1 METQKPLAG
10 AWNDIQAYPEKIKF
24 ETNKPVK
31 VTFPTEFTE
40 PLEMPSKEGNGVFY
54 IFNVL
59 SDGKMKSISTSSFTL
74 LRSLKTHMPLGG
86 KTLIITKK
94 NVGGKNMF
102 YVETLDGTHI
112 DEVEDEEDTDDT
124 I

>member
-24 ETNKPVK
+24 ETNKPVT

-40 PLEMPSKEGNGVFY
+40 PLEMPSKEGDGVFY

-74 LRSLKTHMPLGG
+74 LRSLKTHIPLGG

-94 NVGGKNMF
+94 IVGGKNMF
-102 YVETLDGTHI
+102 YVETPNGTHVE
-112 DEVEDEEDTDDT
+112 EVGDEEDDT

>member
-24 ETNKPVK
+24 ETNKPVT

-40 PLEMPSKEGNGVFY
+40 PLEMPSKEGNSVFY

-74 LRSLKTHMPLGG
+74 LRSLKTHMPLAG
-86 KTLIITKK
+86 KTLIVTKK
-94 NVGGKNMF
+94 IVAGKNMF
-102 YVETLDGTHI
+102 YVESEDGNTI
-112 DEVEDEEDTDDT
+112 VDEVEEIEDEE